1 MHGVVK
7 ASSTT
12 TKLRVIFD
20 ASAKTSNALSLN
32 DTLLTGPTLY
42 PNLDTILLC
51 FCMYPVAVTADISKM
66 YRAVELVEEN
76 RNLHRFLWR
85 ATPEE
90 HINDYQMTRVTFG
103 VSSSPYLAVRALQQT
118 PLEFGH
124 VYTLAKPHVTTSF
137 YVDDLLA
144 GTNSPEQTFLLQQ
157 ELRTLLLRGGFDL
170 RKWRSSSPHS
180 SLLEELPVKDL
191 TDDHS
196 SVHPKALGVEW
207 DSLTDT
213 MSTSISLT
221 STFTPTKR
229 GIISDIAKTFDV
241 LGWIAPSIILMKI
254 LYQRLWEVKI
264 AWDEEIPMTFQ
275 EQHLKWRNQLSLLST
290 IRLPR
295 CYFLGDTPRTSV
307 QLHGF
312 SDASEKANAAVVYV
326 RTTYSNHVPIVTLV
340 AAKTKVAP
348 LKELSIPRLELCGAT
363 LLSKLLT
370 SIRLALDIPLNDV
383 LAW

>member
-1 MHGVVK
+1 
-7 ASSTT
+7 
-12 TKLRVIFD
+12 
-20 ASAKTSNALSLN
+20 
-32 DTLLTGPTLY
+32 
-42 PNLDTILLC
+42 
-51 FCMYPVAVTADISKM
+51 
-66 YRAVELVEEN
+66 
-76 RNLHRFLWR
+76 
-85 ATPEE
+85 
-90 HINDYQMTRVTFG
+90 MTRVTFG
-103 VSSSPYLAVRALQQT
+103 VSSSPYLTVRALQQT
-118 PLEFGH
+118 ALDVGH
-124 VYTLAKPHVTTSF
+124 EYPLAKPHMTTSF

-144 GTNSPEQTFLLQQ
+144 GTNTPEQAFLLQQ
-157 ELRTLLLRGGFDL
+157 ELRALLLRALLLRGGFDL
-170 RKWRSSSPHS
+170 RKWRSSSPQVLKYLDS

-196 SVHPKALGVEW
+196 SLHPKALGVEW
-207 DSLTDT
+207 DTLTDT

-264 AWDEEIPMTFQ
+264 AWVEEIPMTFQ

-312 SDASEKANAAVVYV
+312 SDASEKAYEAVVYV
-326 RTTYSNHVPIVTLV
+326 RTTYSMYQ
-340 AAKTKVAP
+340 
-348 LKELSIPRLELCGAT
+348 
-363 LLSKLLT
+363 LL
-370 SIRLALDIPLNDV
+370 P
-383 LAW
+383 